1 MRKAAFYYLFV
12 FLILFLAGCAG
23 GESAGLS
30 EQEENASSVPGE
42 TVSSWPD
49 DRQDSEPEEQKDP
62 EHLLI
67 EGDESTVYRFIVS
80 GYGSGDKDYEEYFS
94 KERYIESLSGMG
106 TGSLEWG
113 GNHCSFLIRTLEGP
127 VEIYRNRWPMENAY
141 FFDRTVIYFVYDK
154 TLYRLFIHSGQLDKI
169 FTSDQEFF
177 FYPITNVQTMIL
189 YPNPDFTKAIETY
202 GADYLPADHP
212 NQYIAYLY
220 NSQTEEM
227 LPFSPADLG
236 YEENMHMVLVPRE
249 EIVPLDDIGNEK

>member
-1 MRKAAFYYLFV
+1 M
-12 FLILFLAGCAG
+12 
-23 GESAGLS
+23 
-30 EQEENASSVPGE
+30 
-42 TVSSWPD
+42 
-49 DRQDSEPEEQKDP
+49 
-62 EHLLI
+62 
-67 EGDESTVYRFIVS
+67 YRFIVS

-113 GNHCSFLIRTLEGP
+113 GNHCSFFIRTLEGP
-127 VEIYRNRWPMENAY
+127 VEIYRNRWPMDDAY

-154 TLYRLFIHSGQLDKI
+154 TLYRLFIHSGQLDPI

-212 NQYIAYLY
+212 NQYIGYLY

-236 YEENMHMVLVPRE
+236 YEENMQITLIPRE
-249 EIVPLDDIGNEK
+249 EIVSLS